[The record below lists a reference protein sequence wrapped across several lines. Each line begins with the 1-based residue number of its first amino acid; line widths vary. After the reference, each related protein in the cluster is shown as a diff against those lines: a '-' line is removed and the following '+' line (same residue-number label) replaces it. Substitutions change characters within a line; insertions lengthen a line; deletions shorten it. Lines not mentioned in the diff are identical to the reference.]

1 MKGLLL
7 LLGES
12 FRLGN
17 QGTRSRGEDASYP
30 EQIRACKT
38 HMKFIEALKTQGCDM
53 DIRIS
58 SYTTK
63 FDNDLINIYK
73 DNLVNCIFYN
83 HCIGIHNLFHNS
95 MKTINVDTYDFIVY
109 IRIDLCLKDGFI
121 NIFNPS
127 WETIRFPSIC
137 FLPYSIVDGHPRV
150 NNMLL
155 FIPKKYFKYIGNMDF
170 LPIGDDGHRLWA
182 QLIKT
187 TDLTYNDLDTMIHT
201 FHDSDSAKDYNP
213 LYYIVNRNQ
222 QTIFHSEGNV
232 FDKYNLTM
240 SGASFITPKW

>member
-1 MKGLLL
+1 
-7 LLGES
+7 
-12 FRLGN
+12 
-17 QGTRSRGEDASYP
+17 
-30 EQIRACKT
+30 
-38 HMKFIEALKTQGCDM
+38 
-53 DIRIS
+53 
-58 SYTTK
+58 
-63 FDNDLINIYK
+63 
-73 DNLVNCIFYN
+73 
-83 HCIGIHNLFHNS
+83 
-95 MKTINVDTYDFIVY
+95 
-109 IRIDLCLKDGFI
+109 
-121 NIFNPS
+121 
-127 WETIRFPSIC
+127 
-137 FLPYSIVDGHPRV
+137 
-150 NNMLL
+150 MLL